1 MDNEKVSLG
10 CQSKIINLANN
21 VDNKKL
27 VWGFQSKVIIIIIT
41 NNKWKQQEV
50 QQEEE

>member
-10 CQSKIINLANN
+10 CQSKIINPANN

-27 VWGFQSKVIIIIIT
+27 VWGFQSKVIIIII
-41 NNKWKQQEV
+41 NNKWQQQQV
-50 QQEEE
+50 QEEEE

>member
-1 MDNEKVSLG
+1 MDNEKV
-10 CQSKIINLANN
+10 INLANN

-27 VWGFQSKVIIIIIT
+27 VSGFWSKVTIIIII
-41 NNKWKQQEV
+41 NDNKWLQQQV

>member
-27 VWGFQSKVIIIIIT
+27 VWGFQSKVIIIT
-41 NNKWKQQEV
+41 NNKWKQQQV
-50 QQEEE
+50 QEAEE